1 MEPPRLIQPYICSP
15 KLEFMN
21 ITFDELRRIKHALPQ
36 GSISQ
41 IAKELDIEEQTVR
54 NYFGAHKYQ
63 DGQVVEW
70 HLEPGPNGG
79 IVHLEDTT
87 IYDKALQM
95 IEQHRVAQ
103 Q

>member
-1 MEPPRLIQPYICSP
+1 
-15 KLEFMN
+15 MN
-21 ITFDELRRIKHALPQ
+21 ITFEELRRIKHALPT
-36 GSISQ
+36 GSISR
-41 IAKELDIEEQTVR
+41 IADELNIEEQTVR

-87 IYDKALQM
+87 ILEAAKRILEGEGEAL
-95 IEQHRVAQ
+95 HS
-103 Q
+103 